1 MIIFKQ
7 LMIAYLLKNEASAQI
22 RISHIM
28 IEKNKYDSRD
38 SAYSIISEV
47 KNLILD
53 GEDFD
58 KLAMEYSDDVVT
70 KENGGD
76 LEYFEQDVFPIEF
89 EDAITDLGL
98 NEIK

>member
-1 MIIFKQ
+1 MV
-7 LMIAYLLKNEASAQI
+7 
-22 RISHIM
+22 
-28 IEKNKYDSRD
+28 EKNNYDSRD
-38 SAYSIISEV
+38 SAYAIIGEVENLISE
-47 KNLILD
+47 
-53 GEDFD
+53 GEDFS

-98 NEIK
+98 NETSKIVELEDTFHIYY